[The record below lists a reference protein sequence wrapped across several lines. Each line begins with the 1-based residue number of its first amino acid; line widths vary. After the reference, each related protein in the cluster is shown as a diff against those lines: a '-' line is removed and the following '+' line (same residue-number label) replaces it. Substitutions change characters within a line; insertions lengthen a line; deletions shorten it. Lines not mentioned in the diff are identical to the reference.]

1 MPIIALQLYV
11 GIVVRH
17 YVFGDEIESE
27 LIISTIY
34 SVLSTFGVCVWAR
47 FFLNWLGCVY
57 VKSEL
62 PRIGNET
69 LLNDLKEGVFIIEE
83 ETSLVLF
90 QNTKAKRFDTKFNP
104 NYSISLVDN
113 DGETFNKTHE

>member
-1 MPIIALQLYV
+1 MV
-11 GIVVRH
+11 
-17 YVFGDEIESE
+17 S
-27 LIISTIY
+27 
-34 SVLSTFGVCVWAR
+34 
-47 FFLNWLGCVY
+47 WLASIY

-90 QNTKAKRFDTKFNP
+90 QNTKAKRFDT
-104 NYSISLVDN
+104 
-113 DGETFNKTHE
+113 

>member
-17 YVFGDEIESE
+17 YVFGDEIESKI
-27 LIISTIY
+27 IISTIY
-34 SVLSTFGVCVWAR
+34 SVLSTFGVCVWTR

-90 QNTKAKRFDTKFNP
+90 QNTKAKRFDT
-104 NYSISLVDN
+104 
-113 DGETFNKTHE
+113 